1 MLRRK
6 VNNTM
11 AKTQFNNIEKR
22 LSGGGTKTPPL
33 DMGEFIKLADKEKYE
48 FDALNE
54 RLELLRE
61 EWLRQRE
68 PGETFDSWFKRTP
81 TEDIIRLTLGS
92 GGKVIKFSDYHKPK
106 KIQKITLSDY
116 FDLGRT
122 LTSLSQGERETLKW
136 ILNESFK
143 PKK

>member
-33 DMGEFIKLADKEKYE
+33 DMSEFIKLADKEKYE

-68 PGETFDSWFKRTP
+68 PGETFSSWFKRTP

-92 GGKVIKFSDYHKPK
+92 GGKVLKFSDYHKPK
-106 KIQKITLSDY
+106 EIKKINLSEF

-122 LTSLSQGERETLKW
+122 LSSLSKGERETLSW
-136 ILNESFK
+136 LLNKSLK
-143 PKK
+143 PKD